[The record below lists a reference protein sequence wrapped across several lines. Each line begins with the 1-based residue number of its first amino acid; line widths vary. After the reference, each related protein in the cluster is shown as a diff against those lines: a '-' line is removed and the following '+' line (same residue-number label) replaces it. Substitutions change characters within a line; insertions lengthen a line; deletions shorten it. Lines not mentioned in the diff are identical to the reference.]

1 MIRVGASCTLEG
13 RIQELWVTPGSW
25 IHRRSIAKER
35 RGEFIK
41 DVPINE
47 RIRVRQVRLIDEEGN
62 QVGVVDTR
70 EALRMAQEREYDL
83 VLVSPNA
90 VPPVARL
97 LDYGKWRYEQQQA
110 EKEARKKAK
119 RTEVK
124 SIKFRPKIDEHDYQ
138 TKLGHVRR
146 FLEEGHKV
154 KITIMFRG
162 REMAHPELGSR
173 ILERTVADLGPA
185 AVVELKP
192 EMAGRDMNMVIAPA
206 GKAQAAS

>member
-1 MIRVGASCTLEG
+1 
-13 RIQELWVTPGSW
+13 
-25 IHRRSIAKER
+25 
-35 RGEFIK
+35 
-41 DVPINE
+41 
-47 RIRVRQVRLIDEEGN
+47 VRLIDEEGN

-173 ILERTVADLGPA
+173 ILERAVADLGPA

-206 GKAQAAS
+206 GKVQAAS

>member
-1 MIRVGASCTLEG
+1 M
-13 RIQELWVTPGSW
+13 
-25 IHRRSIAKER
+25 
-35 RGEFIK
+35 
-41 DVPINE
+41 
-47 RIRVRQVRLIDEEGN
+47 RLIDEEGN

-70 EALRMAQEREYDL
+70 EALRMAQERDYDL

-173 ILERTVADLGPA
+173 ILERAVADLGPA

-206 GKAQAAS
+206 GKAQPAS

>member
-1 MIRVGASCTLEG
+1 M
-13 RIQELWVTPGSW
+13 
-25 IHRRSIAKER
+25 
-35 RGEFIK
+35 K

-138 TKLGHVRR
+138 TKLGHVKR

-173 ILERTVADLGPA
+173 ILERAVADLGPA

-206 GKAQAAS
+206 SKAQAAS

>member
-1 MIRVGASCTLEG
+1 
-13 RIQELWVTPGSW
+13 
-25 IHRRSIAKER
+25 
-35 RGEFIK
+35 
-41 DVPINE
+41 
-47 RIRVRQVRLIDEEGN
+47 VRLIDEEGN

-173 ILERTVADLGPA
+173 ILERAVADLGPA
-185 AVVELKP
+185 AVVLSL
-192 EMAGRDMNMVIAPA
+192 IHI
-206 GKAQAAS
+206 